1 MTQALNDQFNFDV
14 SNNSWGAIEPFSDN
28 FNNTNLTFAWLGL
41 RNGVEDGRDGKGTV
55 FIFSAGNQ
63 AGLGDNTNYHN
74 FQNAREVIAVGFWRR
89 MIQPRDFQHRG
100 KCPCGNLRCRYA
112 HNGPSPAGLGIQ

>member
-1 MTQALNDQFNFDV
+1 MVIGYMTQALNDQFNFDV

-55 FIFSAGNQ
+55 FIF
-63 AGLGDNTNYHN
+63 
-74 FQNAREVIAVGFWRR
+74 
-89 MIQPRDFQHRG
+89 PR
-100 KCPCGNLRCRYA
+100 
-112 HNGPSPAGLGIQ
+112 